1 MKEKTFYRIFANG
14 VLSVF
19 SLLVLIPVM
28 ILVMSSFSDESA
40 AIKYGYSLW
49 PKQFSLGAYQ
59 YILQRIDVLG
69 RAYLI
74 TIMVTVIGTVFSL
87 MITCA
92 LAYGLS
98 QDIPGKKLLMFL
110 VVFTMLFNGGLIP
123 TYYFYTN
130 VFHIKNTYF
139 AYIVPNLLCSAFN
152 IILLKNYY
160 SNSISPALRE
170 SARMDGA
177 GEITVFLKI
186 IVPLS
191 MPIMATVG
199 LLNAINYWN
208 DWQNGLYYMDD
219 GKMAS
224 IQQVLR
230 NMTNNVSFLASNSG
244 ISQSGRQVP
253 GVTVRMAVAVLS
265 VVPVIAVFPFF
276 ERYFV
281 KGITL
286 GAVKE

>member
-1 MKEKTFYRIFANG
+1 MKEKTRYHIMAK
-14 VLSVF
+14 VILTIF
-19 SLLVLIPVM
+19 SLMVLIPVM
-28 ILVMSSFSDESA
+28 VMVMSSFSDESA
-40 AIKYGYSLW
+40 AIRDGYSLW
-49 PKQFSLGAYQ
+49 PSEFSLEAYR

-74 TIMVTVIGTVFSL
+74 TICVTVAGTVLSL
-87 MITCA
+87 AITCT
-92 LAYGLS
+92 LAYGLA
-98 QDIPGKKLLMFL
+98 QNITGKKILMFL
-110 VVFTMLFNGGLIP
+110 VIFTMLFNGGLIP

-130 VFHIKNTYF
+130 VFMIKNTYL

-152 IILLKNYY
+152 VILLKNYY

-170 SARMDGA
+170 SARIDGA
-177 GEITVFLKI
+177 GEFTIFLRI

-191 MPIMATVG
+191 KPIIATVG
-199 LLNAINYWN
+199 LLNVINYWN
-208 DWQNGLYYMDD
+208 DWQNSLYYIDD

-230 NMTNNVSFLASNSG
+230 NMTNNVSFLANNSG
-244 ISQSGRQVP
+244 ISQSTSQIP
-253 GVTVRMAVAVLS
+253 GVTVRMAIAVLS
-265 VVPVIAVFPFF
+265 VVPIMAAFPFF
-276 ERYFV
+276 EKYFV

>member
-1 MKEKTFYRIFANG
+1 
-14 VLSVF
+14 
-19 SLLVLIPVM
+19 
-28 ILVMSSFSDESA
+28 
-40 AIKYGYSLW
+40 
-49 PKQFSLGAYQ
+49 
-59 YILQRIDVLG
+59 
-69 RAYLI
+69 
-74 TIMVTVIGTVFSL
+74 
-87 MITCA
+87 
-92 LAYGLS
+92 
-98 QDIPGKKLLMFL
+98 MFL

-139 AYIVPNLLCSAFN
+139 AYIIPNLLCSAFN

-170 SARMDGA
+170 SAKMDGA
-177 GEITVFLKI
+177 GEITVFVRI

-244 ISQSGRQVP
+244 ISQGGRQVP
-253 GVTVRMAVAVLS
+253 GVTVRMAIAVLS
-265 VVPVIAVFPFF
+265 VVPVMAVFPFF